1 MYQRSRSAATTSAP
15 SSSPWMGGGS
25 NFNSTSSGSNSL
37 TYSVVGDDELK
48 YNHPYKNSKNNR
60 FYSLREVLYYRV
72 LPCLILMVLPWIPA
86 QITRS
91 TALSKQK
98 EIQSMIDEQKD
109 LVVQLD
115 EVTQNIRALEKDV
128 VSVTKDN
135 ELNFQ
140 ELERSGKLLKTQEI
154 QNKEGYEEQEQEEEE
169 LIQRIDDLEKAVK
182 LSATRRLE
190 QRYV

>member
-1 MYQRSRSAATTSAP
+1 
-15 SSSPWMGGGS
+15 
-25 NFNSTSSGSNSL
+25 
-37 TYSVVGDDELK
+37 
-48 YNHPYKNSKNNR
+48 
-60 FYSLREVLYYRV
+60 
-72 LPCLILMVLPWIPA
+72 
-86 QITRS
+86 
-91 TALSKQK
+91 
-98 EIQSMIDEQKD
+98 MIDEQKD

-140 ELERSGKLLKTQEI
+140 ELERSGKLIKTQEI